1 MKISLTNGFYQV
13 YEFEETHN
21 HILATGT
28 MAQYLRSH
36 RKVIDSIVT
45 WKYNLDATEPKN
57 AGRIPTIQYTNGPS
71 RKSHM
76 HWIPT
81 AQLSSAATE
90 HWNLYLYY
98 DDRVESS
105 LLPWTG
111 AKLTNLLWTICSYGV
126 TAVLLPSWSTFPT
139 PSSPYVLT
147 ADRMKKDCSHQTRFL
162 TFAP

>member
-57 AGRIPTIQYTNGPS
+57 AGRIPTIQYTNGIS
-71 RKSHM
+71 IRHCQVFLSLWNFCTTELCYISAHRAIQKITYALNSNC
-76 HWIPT
+76 T
-81 AQLSSAATE
+81 TQLCSNRALE
-90 HWNLYLYY
+90 P
-98 DDRVESS
+98 
-105 LLPWTG
+105 LP
-111 AKLTNLLWTICSYGV
+111 LLWWQSRIK
-126 TAVLLPSWSTFPT
+126 
-139 PSSPYVLT
+139 SSSMNRSQVN
-147 ADRMKKDCSHQTRFL
+147 K
-162 TFAP
+162 FAMNDL